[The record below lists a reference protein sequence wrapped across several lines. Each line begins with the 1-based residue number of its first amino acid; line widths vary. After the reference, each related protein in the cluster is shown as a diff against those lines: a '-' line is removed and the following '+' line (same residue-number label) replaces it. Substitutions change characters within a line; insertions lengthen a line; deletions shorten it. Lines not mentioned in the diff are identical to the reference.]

1 MLYILRTL
9 YNIHDNYYSCFQK
22 NKDREYLIS
31 TAQSNH
37 SVHTT
42 LRHYKATTAQTTVN
56 TQHTELLNT
65 LKDKSDCT
73 RRVATAL
80 LPGSV
85 KLFEILYDQLW

>member
-1 MLYILRTL
+1 MIIIIPVFRRTKIESIL
-9 YNIHDNYYSCFQK
+9 
-22 NKDREYLIS
+22 
-31 TAQSNH
+31 
-37 SVHTT
+37 SVQLKAITVFT
-42 LRHYKATTAQTTVN
+42 QHYVTTTAQTTVN